1 VPAGHG
7 MQQVRLAHANGF
19 LWSIGNG
26 LVSTSLVT
34 YLAREL
40 GAQGIGISLIVAAPH
55 LAGVLRLVAPPLIAR
70 FDRKRFCLASF
81 IGSVSLLLL
90 LPVLAAP
97 GTLPTR
103 GLSLAA
109 LIGLWALYHLGQY
122 LATVALWSWL
132 GEITPPRIR
141 GRFLGYRERA
151 MLAGTIP
158 AMLASGL
165 FSYYWNQN
173 HPKSAHWLGY
183 AMPAAIGALFML
195 AALEPLRRL
204 AAYPQRRRTG
214 APSFQT
220 QRFLL
225 AELWA
230 PLQSR
235 SFLGFLAFGIW
246 FSVANGLT
254 QSAQFFYPAN
264 VLGLGLFS
272 MLALQS
278 GMRLGQI
285 PASPWL
291 GRLCDRWGNRPVLAG
306 CQLLTAAGLLFYA
319 AATPASPWWIAGAWV
334 LWIAFAGLNVGLPNL
349 MLGLS
354 PRGSS
359 TSTIAL
365 YFAATSLAFGL
376 SSILG
381 GWIYDV
387 WGKSPGYFTAAF
399 VGGWLVRS
407 LGVGW
412 LWFVREP
419 MRATLR

>member
-1 VPAGHG
+1 
-7 MQQVRLAHANGF
+7 MEQVRLAHANGF

-55 LAGVLRLVAPPLIAR
+55 LAGVLRLAAPALIAC
-70 FDRKRFCLASF
+70 FDRKRFCLGSF
-81 IGSVSLLLL
+81 LGSALLLLL

-97 GTLPTR
+97 GTLPSR

-109 LIGLWALYHLGQY
+109 LIGLWAIYHLGQY

-132 GEITPPRIR
+132 GEITPARIR

-158 AMLASGL
+158 AMLVSGL
-165 FSYYWNQN
+165 FSYYWNQR
-173 HPKSAHWLGY
+173 H
-183 AMPAAIGALFML
+183 
-195 AALEPLRRL
+195 LEPLRRL
-204 AAYPQRRRTG
+204 AAYPQRRRTDP
-214 APSFQT
+214 PSRPM
-220 QRFLL
+220 QRFSLT
-225 AELWA
+225 ELWT
-230 PLQSR
+230 PLRSR

-278 GMRLGQI
+278 GMRLGQL

-291 GRLCDRWGNRPVLAG
+291 GRLCDRWGNRPVLAA

-319 AATPASPWWIAGAWV
+319 AATPESPWWIAGAWV

-354 PRGSS
+354 PRESS

-387 WGKSPGYFTAAF
+387 WGKTPGYFTAAF

-412 LWFVREP
+412 LWFVRE
-419 MRATLR
+419 TDC